1 MPSLCYSHTPRWHG
15 LTWEYTA
22 LPEEGQKVFP
32 MCIFFSDFWDL
43 NSSVMLSSDLCSRN
57 LTCLDRTGHAL
68 WPLTLSVVC
77 CDHCG
82 VVLTAL
88 QTSDDTAGGRCVT
101 AEHCATCSPG
111 EDGVV

>member
-1 MPSLCYSHTPRWHG
+1 MGIHGTARRGTESVSHV
-15 LTWEYTA
+15 Y
-22 LPEEGQKVFP
+22 
-32 MCIFFSDFWDL
+32 FFLVDFGDL
-43 NSSVMLSSDLCSRN
+43 NSSVMFSSDLCSRN

-77 CDHCG
+77 CDDCG